1 MIRALRDSRE
11 WIAKIALFGAVI
23 GMIVLWMM
31 AINRT
36 GELYLSGIEVQVDQ
50 KDGIRDLITAKDVKR
65 LVEKGLPN
73 DVIMQPIKRIDV
85 PSIEDMLRVDT
96 RVMEAQVYVDA
107 HQKLIIDVEQRRP
120 IARVI
125 NSRNDQFYMDRNG
138 RYIQISDHRAVRVP
152 VVTGYVE
159 SLKAG
164 ESSASKP
171 RLKETLSIL
180 HLIRKDEFLT
190 ALIEQIHVE
199 STHRIILIPKVGDE
213 RIILDHL

>member
-1 MIRALRDSRE
+1 
-11 WIAKIALFGAVI
+11 
-23 GMIVLWMM
+23 
-31 AINRT
+31 
-36 GELYLSGIEVQVDQ
+36 
-50 KDGIRDLITAKDVKR
+50 
-65 LVEKGLPN
+65 
-73 DVIMQPIKRIDV
+73 PIKRIDV

-164 ESSASKP
+164 ESLASKP
-171 RLKETLSIL
+171 RLKEALSIL

-213 RIILDHL
+213 RIILDHLDHLDHKLKNLKRFYKELARSNSWKKYKEIDISYRQQVAAREFVTP